1 MATPAISQ
9 LLASSFESVLASKPA
24 NQWAESAFLQALEK
38 LGAIKRISMGP
49 TIQAPLD
56 YQRTPNSGFL
66 ATDLQSTSL
75 VKTEVIQAAEYTP
88 GQLSVEMVWSKAD
101 EAKNSGETQKIALVK
116 SIMENAL
123 ETHDDLIEDALF
135 DTSTD
140 GFLGLQ
146 TQIADSGQG
155 TCGGINAATEAWWRN
170 GTGTYLAAGTNIEAS
185 LTAAFNAASK
195 GSGSKMGVKLLVSGS
210 AAQAIYEG
218 QLQADHRYIETAM
231 GDAGYKQLAF
241 KTAGWVFSP
250 HGGTRIYGI
259 NPKSFKL
266 VVSKDAFKS
275 KGDTIEIPNAH
286 GYVCKMFSMLQTVVD
301 NRSRLF
307 VLTQN

>member
-1 MATPAISQ
+1 MATPTISQ
-9 LLASSFESVLASKPA
+9 LLSSSYPAVMASKPT
-24 NQWAESAFLQALEK
+24 NQWSESALLRALDSM
-38 LGAIKRISMGP
+38 GAVKRINMGP

-56 YQRTPNSGFL
+56 YQRTPNAGFL
-66 ATDLQSTSL
+66 ATDMQATSL

-88 GQLSVEMVWSKAD
+88 GKLSVEIVWSKAD
-101 EAKNSGETQKIALVK
+101 EAMNSGETQKIALVK
-116 SIMENAL
+116 SLMENAD

-140 GFLGLQ
+140 GFLGFQ
-146 TQIADSGQG
+146 TQISDAG
-155 TCGGINAATEAWWRN
+155 TGASGGINATLEAWWRN
-170 GTGTYLAAGTNIEAS
+170 ITGTYLAAGTNIEAS
-185 LTAAFNAASK
+185 LTTAFNAASK
-195 GSGSKMGVKLLVSGS
+195 GSGSKMGVKLLVSGA

-218 QLQADHRYIETAM
+218 QLQTNQRYVDTKE
-231 GDAGYKQLAF
+231 GDAGFKSLAF
-241 KTAGWVFSP
+241 KDAKWVFSP

-275 KGDTIEIPNAH
+275 KGDTIEIPNAN
-286 GYVCKMFSMLQTVVD
+286 GYVCKIFSMLQTVVD